1 MNYKT
6 YLQESFKNG
15 QLMRWTYM
23 PLVVFIAP
31 MNFYSKQGQD
41 YKYKNMVI
49 KALEVWQKAAAGQI
63 QIQLTDDLLSSNVNV
78 EWRRVD
84 RKALGHCLFN
94 YDTQNR
100 LYSAEVSIGLSDGV
114 IHQQYMADGEVYHT
128 ILHEIGHALG
138 LGHSPYKSDIMYT
151 PHQYGMVNLSQND
164 AASIQWL
171 YRLPQ
176 GASVSQIAAKY
187 GVGGSHIDEVI
198 QRVLEKGYKSEF
210 EKVKDSVIM
219 QPKKDLLQE
228 QTNIGD
234 LKKYNLTLQ
243 NIQLSP
249 KVSSYLTGR
258 KIENDTKCEEDD
270 QK

>member
-1 MNYKT
+1 
-6 YLQESFKNG
+6 
-15 QLMRWTYM
+15 MRWTYM
-23 PLVVFIAP
+23 PLVVYIAP

-49 KALEVWQKAAAGQI
+49 KALETWQKASAGQI
-63 QIQLTDDLLSSNVNV
+63 QIRLAEDLLSSNVNV

-100 LYSAEVSIGLSDGV
+100 LFSAEVSIGLSDGI
-114 IHQQYMADGEVYHT
+114 IHQQYMSDDEVYHT

-164 AASIQWL
+164 CASLQWL

-176 GASVSQIAAKY
+176 GATVNQIASKY
-187 GVGGSHIDEVI
+187 GVGGSNIDEVI
-198 QRVLEKGYKSEF
+198 ARVVEKGYKSEF
-210 EKVKDSVIM
+210 EKIKEGINIA
-219 QPKKDLLQE
+219 PKKDLME
-228 QTNIGD
+228 EHSNIGD
-234 LKKYNLTLQ
+234 LKKYNLSLQ
-243 NIQLSP
+243 NIHLSP
-249 KVSSYLTGR
+249 KVTSYLTGR
-258 KIENDTKCEEDD
+258 KIENVQKDD
-270 QK
+270 EK

>member
-1 MNYKT
+1 
-6 YLQESFKNG
+6 
-15 QLMRWTYM
+15 M

-49 KALEVWQKAAAGQI
+49 KALETWQRASAGQI
-63 QIQLTDDLLSSNVNV
+63 QIRLAEDLLSSNINV

-84 RKALGHCLFN
+84 RTALGHCLFN
-94 YDTQNR
+94 YDNQNR
-100 LYSAEVSIGLSDGV
+100 LFSAEVSIGLSDGV
-114 IHQQYMADGEVYHT
+114 IHQRYMSDDEVYHT

-138 LGHSPYKSDIMYT
+138 LGHSPYKSDIMFT
-151 PHQYGMVNLSQND
+151 PHQYGMVNLSPND
-164 AASIQWL
+164 CATIQWL

-176 GASVSQIAAKY
+176 GATVSQIASKY
-187 GVGGSHIDEVI
+187 GVGGSDIDEVI
-198 QRVLEKGYKSEF
+198 ARVVEKGYKSEF
-210 EKVKDSVIM
+210 EKVKDNIKTA
-219 QPKKDLLQE
+219 PKKDLMQE
-228 QTNIGD
+228 HSNIGD

-249 KVSSYLTGR
+249 RVTSYLTGR
-258 KIENDTKCEEDD
+258 QIEKNEKDD

>member
-1 MNYKT
+1 MILPKIILLYNKVMNYKT

-94 YDTQNR
+94 YDNQNR

-128 ILHEIGHALG
+128 ILHEIGHAFG
-138 LGHSPYKSDIMYT
+138 LEDVYVSSEEKDGEALNAKD
-151 PHQYGMVNLSQND
+151 
-164 AASIQWL
+164 
-171 YRLPQ
+171 
-176 GASVSQIAAKY
+176 VSQCVICSSKAMDDWNGGCDGK
-187 GVGGSHIDEVI
+187 GVGGF
-198 QRVLEKGYKSEF
+198 RNG
-210 EKVKDSVIM
+210 
-219 QPKKDLLQE
+219 
-228 QTNIGD
+228 
-234 LKKYNLTLQ
+234 
-243 NIQLSP
+243 
-249 KVSSYLTGR
+249 
-258 KIENDTKCEEDD
+258 
-270 QK
+270 